1 MKQESEYNANMPFAR
16 TVPANSGR
24 SYDVRFIDGL
34 LESSE
39 EHLASLLR
47 SRRALLVT
55 TPTVAKLYG
64 SKLERQL
71 KILNIPVLIL
81 ACNERHKTLDQVK
94 RVCQEAYGKCLDRR
108 GVLIG
113 LGGGVCT
120 DIVTVAASLI
130 RRGVQHIRIPTTL
143 VGQIDAGIGIKGAVN
158 FLGKKNYLGSFYPP
172 AAVLINPTFL
182 QTLPARHLS
191 FGLAEI
197 IKIAL
202 VRDLDLFHLVEQCVS
217 PLLNSGFAEPRWES
231 RQILSRSVSRML
243 EELETNIYEDQTYKR
258 LVDFGHT
265 FSPLLEAMSGFHMSH
280 SEAVAVDMALSCAI
294 SCELG
299 LLGNESRDRIIS
311 TLVTARLPIYS
322 SLMTEPLC
330 LTAMEEAMRHRGG
343 AVNLVL
349 LTGIGHPTFLER
361 ANELS
366 ASTLKSSISWLAKQS
381 QSYCR
386 AEQKKL
392 KSNKRFRDCLVFDVG
407 GTNLRAALYHPV
419 SNSLSQIMSR
429 PTPNHWTM
437 PGSTIAEIS
446 KRLLEEMRALS
457 IDVLED
463 RQPSTVSVAFAG
475 PTDLQGKVLA
485 APTVWGASEQSIDLV
500 PELATF
506 WPSARI
512 ALLNDISAAGYSYLR
527 DEFEDF
533 CIVTVSSGIG
543 NKVFVKGNPL
553 TGPAGRGGEIGHVQ
567 VDFSPDAPVCD
578 CGGQGHLG
586 AISSGRG
593 TLAMARRL
601 AELGPDDFAN
611 SLLGRRFRANVN
623 TLTNADIVTAFRLGD
638 SWSTEL
644 IRKVALPL
652 GQMLA
657 ALHLS
662 MGVERFV
669 IVGGFALALGEQYR
683 LELVRSAANCGWL
696 MGQDWNSMIELGQP
710 EDNSG
715 LLGAGRFI
723 TEFAKR
729 QVKRSTFLQPSSV
742 VPS

>member
-1 MKQESEYNANMPFAR
+1 MTFPRKVQANR
-16 TVPANSGR
+16 GR
-24 SYDVRFIDGL
+24 SYDVRFLDGFL
-34 LESSE
+34 DASDD
-39 EHLASLLR
+39 HLATLLD

-55 TPTVAKLYG
+55 TPTVARLYG
-64 SKLERQL
+64 PRLDKQL
-71 KILNIPVLIL
+71 KISNISVLTL
-81 ACNERHKTLDQVK
+81 VCNERHKTLDQVK
-94 RVCQEAYGKCLDRR
+94 HVCQDAYGKGLDRR
-108 GVLIG
+108 GVLIS

-120 DIVTVAASLI
+120 DVVTVAASLI

-172 AAVLINPTFL
+172 EAVLINPGFL

-202 VRDLDLFHLVEQCVS
+202 VRDQHLFHLVEEYTS
-217 PLLNSGFAEPRWES
+217 TLINSGFAEPRCES
-231 RQILSRSVSRML
+231 REILSRAASGML
-243 EELETNIYEDQTYKR
+243 DELETNIYEDQTYKR

-265 FSPLLEAMSGFHMSH
+265 FSPLLEAVSGFHMSH
-280 SEAVAVDMALSCAI
+280 AEAVAIDMALSCAI

-299 LLGNESRDRIIS
+299 LLGKDSRDRIAS
-311 TLVTARLPIYS
+311 TLVTARLPIHS
-322 SLMTEPLC
+322 SLMNDQLC
-330 LTAMEEAMRHRGG
+330 VAAMEEAMRHRGG
-343 AVNLVL
+343 VVNLVL
-349 LTGIGHPTFLER
+349 LNGIGQPTFLER
-361 ANELS
+361 TTELPGS
-366 ASTLKSSISWLAKQS
+366 ALKSSICWLAEHS
-381 QSYCR
+381 QSCR
-386 AEQKKL
+386 PTEQKRF

-437 PGSTIAEIS
+437 PGATASEIS

-457 IDVLED
+457 MNVLEG

-475 PTDLQGKVLA
+475 PTDPQGMVLA
-485 APTVWGASEQSIDLV
+485 APTVWGASKQPIDLI
-500 PELATF
+500 PELTTF

-512 ALLNDISAAGYSYLR
+512 ALLNDISAAGYRYLR
-527 DEFEDF
+527 DECEDF

-543 NKVFVKGNPL
+543 NKVFVKGRPL

-578 CGGQGHLG
+578 CGRQGHLG

-593 TLAMARRL
+593 TLALARQL
-601 AELGPDDFAN
+601 AELGTEGFAN
-611 SLLGRRFRANVN
+611 SLLGARFRANLN
-623 TLTNADIVTAFRLGD
+623 ALTNADIVDAFRSGD
-638 SWSTEL
+638 LWTTEL
-644 IRKVALPL
+644 IRKVARPL

-657 ALHLS
+657 AVHLS

-669 IVGGFALALGEQYR
+669 IIGGFALALGDQYR
-683 LELVRSAANCGWL
+683 LELVRSAADCGWL

-710 EDNSG
+710 EDTSG
-715 LLGAGRFI
+715 LLGAGRFV
-723 TEFAKR
+723 TEFANGIERKL
-729 QVKRSTFLQPSSV
+729 FLRHAP
-742 VPS
+742 VPIS

>member
-1 MKQESEYNANMPFAR
+1 MNQRSECHTNTTFAR
-16 TVPANSGR
+16 KVQASSGR
-24 SYDVRFIDGL
+24 SYDVRFQDGL
-34 LESSE
+34 LDSSE
-39 EHLASLLR
+39 QLASLLG
-47 SRRALLVT
+47 SRKALLVT
-55 TPTVAKLYG
+55 TPTVATLYR
-64 SKLERQL
+64 SELERQL

-81 ACNERHKTLDQVK
+81 ACNERRKTLDQVK

-108 GVLIG
+108 GVLIS

-172 AAVLINPTFL
+172 AAVLIDPTFL
-182 QTLPARHLS
+182 QTLPALHLS

-202 VRDLDLFHLVEQCVS
+202 VRDQDLFHLVEQCAS
-217 PLLNSGFAEPRWES
+217 SLIESGFAEPRLES
-231 RQILSRSVSRML
+231 RQILASSVSRML

-265 FSPLLEAMSGFHMSH
+265 FSPLLEAVSGFHMSH

-299 LLGNESRDRIIS
+299 LLGKESRDRIIS

-322 SLMTEPLC
+322 SLMAERLC
-330 LTAMEEAMRHRGG
+330 MAAMEEAIRHRGG

-349 LTGIGHPTFLER
+349 LTGIGQPTFLER
-361 ANELS
+361 ADELS
-366 ASTLKSSISWLAKQS
+366 DSTLKSSIKWLAKHS
-381 QSYCR
+381 RSHCR
-386 AEQKKL
+386 AEQKKF

-407 GTNLRAALYHPV
+407 GTNLRAALYHPA
-419 SNSLSQIMSR
+419 SNSLSQITSR

-437 PGSTIAEIS
+437 PGATVVEIS
-446 KRLLEEMRALS
+446 KRLLEEMHALS
-457 IDVLED
+457 IEILEG

-475 PTDLQGKVLA
+475 PTDLQSKVLA
-485 APTVWGASEQSIDLV
+485 APTVWGASEQPIDLIA
-500 PELATF
+500 ELASF
-506 WPSARI
+506 WPSTRL
-512 ALLNDISAAGYSYLR
+512 ALLNDISAAGYRHLKN
-527 DEFEDF
+527 EFEDF

-543 NKVFVKGNPL
+543 NKVFVKGRPL

-593 TLAMARRL
+593 TLALARRL
-601 AELGPDDFAN
+601 AALGTDGFAN
-611 SLLGRRFRANVN
+611 SVLGSRFRTNPNA
-623 TLTNADIVTAFRLGD
+623 LTNADIVSAFQSGD
-638 SWSTEL
+638 AWTREL
-644 IRKVALPL
+644 IQKVAVPL

-657 ALHLS
+657 AVHLS

-669 IVGGFALALGEQYR
+669 IIGGFALALGEPYR
-683 LELVRSAANCGWL
+683 LELVRSAANSGWL
-696 MGQDWNSMIELGQP
+696 MGQDWNSMIELGHP
-710 EDNSG
+710 DDNSG
-715 LLGAGRFI
+715 LLGAGRFV
-723 TEFAKR
+723 TEFAER
-729 QVKRSTFLQPSSV
+729 QSRGRRFLHSLPVLAS
-742 VPS
+742 